1 MTALLTWWARLRHNW
16 PSKLGALLVALF
28 VWTIVATDE
37 TTTAQRSLL
46 VPLVVEGLE
55 ADRVA
60 VGLPEFVEITVS
72 GTSSRV
78 DRLRPESFDAVLDLT
93 SAVGA
98 FQVEVS
104 VAPPQGIQLE
114 RVVPSEV
121 IGELEPVTS
130 VEVPVRVSVAGALG
144 PDERLVAEAT
154 PASARVRGR
163 AAVVAEVTAVVAPVA
178 AELVRTDASVDVV
191 PFAVDAGGRPVLD
204 VTIAPER
211 VEVAMS
217 VDVVR
222 VERRLPLRVAPV
234 AAAGWD
240 QVQDEP
246 ADVRVTGSA
255 SALAALDA
263 IDATVDLPT
272 DPPAPGRYTRP
283 LDLALPDGVFA
294 LEAPTAS
301 VLYAPTPLPE

>member
-1 MTALLTWWARLRHNW
+1 MTTLRRWWDRLRHNG
-16 PSKLGALLVALF
+16 PSKLGALFVALF
-28 VWTIVATDE
+28 IWTVVATDE

-72 GTSSRV
+72 GVSSRV

-93 SAVGA
+93 SVVGT
-98 FQVEVS
+98 FQLDVS
-104 VAPPQGIQLE
+104 VAPPQGIRLE

-144 PDERLVAEAT
+144 PDERLAADAT
-154 PASARVRGR
+154 PAVARVRGR
-163 AAVVAEVTAVVAPVA
+163 AAVVAQVAAVVAPVA
-178 AELVRTDASVDVV
+178 AEQARTDASAAVV
-191 PFAVDAGGRPVLD
+191 PFAVDATGRPVLD
-204 VTIAPER
+204 VAITPEQ
-211 VEVAMS
+211 VTVAMA
-217 VDVVR
+217 VEAVR
-222 VERRLPLRVAPV
+222 VERRLPLRVASVV
-234 AAAGWD
+234 ASGWS
-240 QVQDEP
+240 QVEDAP

-255 SALAALDA
+255 SALAALEA

-272 DPPAPGRYTRP
+272 EPPAPGRYTRP

-301 VLYAPTPLPE
+301 LRYAPIPLPE